1 MSSSQIT
8 IAARISTPYGWLYLG
23 QGTQYRI
30 AAGSFENQQTTF
42 RRSEVTS
49 PYVEGTFVVNAL
61 RENVTET
68 LDVIVEDRPTLSLPD
83 AVRALGAALC
93 QVRYSVQ
100 VQIRRDIATWQAY
113 AADHTVQTKREF
125 VHARLA
131 QVRAEIP
138 RDPNVTHE
146 RAVFTYNEL
155 ESMDLSNA
163 ELAAYLLTYRQL
175 EGGPEILPIT
185 TQVAWPVPEVQ

>member
-1 MSSSQIT
+1 MSKVT
-8 IAARISTPYGWLYLG
+8 VAARISTPYGWLYLG

-42 RRSEVTS
+42 RRSEVQS
-49 PYVEGTFVVNAL
+49 PYVEGTFVINAL

-68 LDVIVEDRPTLSLPD
+68 LDVIVEDRARLPLVD
-83 AVRALGAALC
+83 AVRALGTALC
-93 QVRYSVQ
+93 QVRYTVQ
-100 VQIRRDIATWQAY
+100 VQIRRDIFTWQAY

-138 RDPNVTHE
+138 RDPHVVYET
-146 RAVFTYNEL
+146 APFTYEQL
-155 ESMDLSNA
+155 ESIDLSNA
-163 ELAAYLLTYRQL
+163 ELAQYLLSYRELQN
-175 EGGPEILPIT
+175 GPAVLPIT
-185 TQVAWPVPEVQ
+185 TQVAWPVPEVT